1 MSFVQRVRE
10 QAGRHGHERSYTFV
24 EDRGGE
30 PRESRLTFAELDERA
45 RSVGA
50 WLAGRRMEDRT
61 ALLLHP
67 AGLEFLAVFLGCLY
81 SRVVAVPSPL
91 PQTDPRALERAAG
104 IIKDADVRLVLTDAA
119 DLGTLTAWLHEAG
132 LAGAVEC
139 VATDTLALPDPGEWT
154 EPEIGPDTLA
164 YMQYTSGSTSEPRGV
179 MLDHANLLHNEN
191 EIWRAIGSPTT
202 GVGAGWLPHYHDM
215 GLIGMLLQ
223 PIYAGGDLYFA
234 SPIDFVMRPALWLEM
249 ISRYRAEYTVAPNF
263 AYEWCAARVT
273 DEQAA
278 GLDLS
283 CLKFALNGAEPVR
296 AGTLRTMVRRFGP
309 IGFDERAWAPAYG
322 MAEATLVISATPVG
336 QGPLVRRFDAA
347 ALERN
352 EAVPAEAGV
361 ELVGCGRP
369 VTMTVDIVDPD
380 SRRPLGEGRVG
391 EIWVRGGS
399 VARGYW
405 QRDEATRDAF
415 GGRTATG
422 RGPFLRTGDLG
433 FTLDGELY
441 VTGRIKDV
449 IIVKGRNLYP
459 QDLEEAARGV
469 HPALGAAAAFGL
481 SPGDAPR
488 SGEAGAAVPAGG
500 AAPPGAAPG
509 GEQVVVVQEVRRE
522 RLGRH
527 GGGGGHGGGDRDGAA
542 GAAGTDPVAGL
553 ARRVQ
558 AELARAFGVGEV
570 NVVLVERGGVG
581 KTTSGKIQRSRTREM
596 LLTGLLPV
604 VHAELTAAVRD
615 AVAAAGG
622 TAGDTGDTGE
632 AGEAAGTGR
641 AAGEGS
647 GAARRGSGGPAA
659 GRARDT
665 GTRR

>member
-24 EDRGGE
+24 EDHGGE
-30 PRESRLTFAELDERA
+30 LRESRLTFAELDARA
-45 RSVGA
+45 RSIGA
-50 WLAGRRMEDRT
+50 WLAGQRMEDRT
-61 ALLLHP
+61 VLLLHP
-67 AGLEFLAVFLGCLY
+67 AGLEFLAAFLGCLY

-91 PQTDPRALERAAG
+91 PQTDPRALERAEG

-119 DLGTLTAWLHEAG
+119 NRDALTAWLREAG
-132 LAGAVEC
+132 LDGAVEC
-139 VATDTLALPDPGEWT
+139 VATDTLALPSPQEWT

-179 MLDHANLLHNEN
+179 MLTHANLLHNEN

-296 AGTLRTMVRRFGP
+296 TATLRTMVRRFGP
-309 IGFDERAWAPAYG
+309 AGFSERAWAPAYG
-322 MAEATLVISATPVG
+322 MAEATLVITATPVG
-336 QGPLVRRFDAA
+336 HGPLIRRFDAA
-347 ALERN
+347 ALERH
-352 EAVPAEAGV
+352 EAVPAETGV

-369 VTMTVDIVDPD
+369 ITMTVDIVDPET
-380 SRRPLGEGRVG
+380 REPLGEGRVG

-405 QRDEATRDAF
+405 QREEATRDAF
-415 GGRTATG
+415 AGRTAAG
-422 RGPFLRTGDLG
+422 EGPFLRTGDLG

-449 IIVKGRNLYP
+449 VIVKGRNLYP

-469 HPALGAAAAFGL
+469 HPALGAAAAFGF
-481 SPGDAPR
+481 SPEDEDG
-488 SGEAGAAVPAGG
+488 AGPS
-500 AAPPGAAPG
+500 G

-522 RLGRH
+522 RLRKQ
-527 GGGGGHGGGDRDGAA
+527 GGENASAEDAADAAEA
-542 GAAGTDPVAGL
+542 GAAGQGAGDPVAGL

-558 AELARAFGVGEV
+558 AELARAFGVGAV

-604 VHAELTAAVRD
+604 VHAELTAAMRR
-615 AVAAAGG
+615 AVAVP
-622 TAGDTGDTGE
+622 GDTGE
-632 AGEAAGTGR
+632 DI
-641 AAGEGS
+641 
-647 GAARRGSGGPAA
+647 
-659 GRARDT
+659 ARDG
-665 GTRR
+665 GTP